1 MEKISEVLQR
11 ERGEVATEERVM
23 VDDEDGFAG
32 EGCHAGEYGFFEAGT
47 DHN

>member
-32 EGCHAGEYGFFEAGT
+32 EYGFFEAGT